1 MIRCSLINSLWQ
13 LAGIPEARRF
23 LAALDHPEEA
33 QHQLLMRLVRRGAGT
48 DFGRRHG
55 FPSIRSVEDYRSR
68 VPLRDYDGFAPWI
81 ERIQRG
87 ERGVLTP
94 DPVTRLVP
102 TSGSTRGRKLIPWTR
117 SLGREF
123 NRALA
128 PWVVDLFRGDP
139 ELKRGPA
146 YWSISAPAPGE
157 KTDSSAVPIGFDGDS
172 RYLGGLLGALVRP
185 VLAVPESTVRTGDA
199 QALQAETARSL
210 VRCRELRL
218 ISVWHPSFLLLLLE
232 RAGVD
237 DARAVWPRL
246 GLISCWTD
254 AGAASAI
261 PELRR
266 RFPRVPI
273 QGKGLLATE
282 AFSSIPFQ
290 GRRPLAIRSHFFEFV
305 DGDDRSHLAH
315 QLREGETYS
324 LVVSTSGGLFRYRT
338 YDRVQVTG
346 TVQAT
351 PTIRFVGRGDRVSD
365 LRGEKLTDGF
375 VQGVLDRLFQGD
387 ARVRFAMLAP
397 GPEEG
402 PVAGYTL
409 FLEAPATAVRGCV
422 ERLDTLLSGNPHYR
436 HAREL
441 GQLRPPEVFFV
452 PEGAHRAY
460 MEALAGDGRRLGAIK
475 PAALDSRRDWHRV
488 FLPGLAGHRRGNPGQ
503 S

>member
-1 MIRCSLINSLWQ
+1 MNRCTLLNSLWQ
-13 LAGIPEARRF
+13 LAGSPEARRF
-23 LAALDHPEEA
+23 EAALHHPEET
-33 QHQLLMRLVRRGAGT
+33 QQQLLIRLVRRGAGT
-48 DFGRRHG
+48 AFGRRHG

-68 VPLRDYDGFAPWI
+68 VPLRDYDEFAPWI
-81 ERIQRG
+81 ERIRRG
-87 ERGVLTP
+87 ERGVLSP

-123 NRALA
+123 NRAVA

-139 ELKRGPA
+139 ALKRGPA
-146 YWSISAPAPGE
+146 YWSISPPVPGE
-157 KTDSSAVPIGFDGDS
+157 GTDSSAVPIGFDGDS
-172 RYLGGLLGALVRP
+172 RYLGGPLGALVRP
-185 VLAVPESTVRTGDA
+185 VLAVPESTVRMGDA
-199 QALQAETARSL
+199 RAFQAETARRL
-210 VRCRELRL
+210 VRCRELRI
-218 ISVWHPSFLLLLLE
+218 ISVWHPSFLFLLLD

-237 DARAVWPRL
+237 DTRAVWPQL

-254 AGAASAI
+254 AGASSAI

-266 RFPRVPI
+266 RFPQVAI

-290 GRRPLAIRSHFFEFV
+290 GRRPLAVRSHFFEFL
-305 DGDDRSHLAH
+305 DGEDRPHLAH

-338 YDRVQVTG
+338 HDRVLVTG
-346 TVQAT
+346 TLHAT

-375 VQGVLDRLFQGD
+375 VQGVLDRLLAGD
-387 ARVRFAMLAP
+387 TRVRFAMLAP
-397 GPEEG
+397 GPEG
-402 PVAGYTL
+402 ATAGYTL
-409 FLEAPATAVRGCV
+409 FLEAPATTVRGSV
-422 ERLDTLLSGNPHYR
+422 ERLDTLLSENPHYR

-452 PEGAHRAY
+452 AEGAHQTY
-460 MEALAGDGRRLGAIK
+460 MEALTGDGRRLGAIK

-488 FLPGLAGHRRGNPGQ
+488 FSPGLPG
-503 S
+503 